1 MLKAELVRVQT
12 ELSLDCHLGD
22 GCVCMGGGG
31 PDSKIQIILQ
41 GRQVKGLL
49 VIGYFYVVCLGSFK
63 CVISE

>member
-22 GCVCMGGGG
+22 RCVCMGGGG
-31 PDSKIQIILQ
+31 HDSKIQNILQ

-49 VIGYFYVVCLGSFK
+49 VIGYFYVVCLDSFR